1 MRHSM
6 VYLIVIFL
14 FIYPCCG
21 QGVNFSHTD
30 TIPAKV
36 SNLIKKRPIPTIL
49 ENLGTNIFINR
60 IDADLRDLH
69 WGKVTPKTWLK
80 NIKGK
85 IEPDYDRF
93 STNWVGHP
101 AHASLFFNAARYN
114 GYNYWQSIPFTI
126 GGSLMWEYFG
136 ETYAP
141 SEIDIATMSLGGT
154 YIGEVTHRLSDVLW
168 YKLENKNMFLRHTAS
183 GLLNPMAKL
192 NSFFLK
198 DETRPS
204 FNNPT
209 PSVIGELSIG
219 TPMPVIFPR
228 ENILGSRGYINLSLI
243 YGDIFKRGTTR
254 YRPFDFFIFN
264 SWLDFNI
271 HNVHKGLY
279 FNVLSHAPLFVK
291 HLGDNSVLSFSQHY
305 DYLTTN
311 IFKLG
316 SLAFTG
322 DYSARL
328 YGEKWMLT
336 TSIKGGGI
344 VFGSSQSE
352 IIDYIYNSDDPEF
365 ERDYIYGAGYITEGE
380 IYWKHNNI
388 GKLMCNF
395 NRWVIFPAR
404 DARGIEDVFL
414 LNLQYQYPIYLSM
427 NIGFQINYYKR
438 LADYPDYEKFRNIK
452 KNYFELKTLLSWSF

>member
-1 MRHSM
+1 MRRFLVNTILM
-6 VYLIVIFL
+6 FL
-14 FIYPCCG
+14 FVYSCDG
-21 QGVNFSHTD
+21 QNISFLSAD

-36 SNLIKKRPIPTIL
+36 STLMKKRPVPAIL

-80 NIKGK
+80 NIQGK

-141 SEIDIATMSLGGT
+141 SEIDIVTMSLGGT

-168 YKLENKNMFLRHTAS
+168 YKLENKSKFLRHVAS
-183 GLLNPMAKL
+183 GLSNPMGKL
-192 NSFFLK
+192 NSFFVK
-198 DETRPS
+198 NKTRPS
-204 FNNPT
+204 FNTT
-209 PSVIGELSIG
+209 PSVTGELSIG

-228 ENILGSRGYINLSLI
+228 ENILGSKGFINLSLI
-243 YGDIFKRGTTR
+243 YGDIFTKSATR

-271 HNVHKGLY
+271 HNLNKELY

-291 HLGDNSVLSFSQHY
+291 HLNENSVLSLSQHY
-305 DYLTTN
+305 DYLTNN

-316 SLAFTG
+316 SLSFTG
-322 DYSARL
+322 DYSAQF
-328 YGEKWMLT
+328 YGNKWTLT
-336 TSIKGGGI
+336 TSIKLGGI
-344 VFGSSQSE
+344 AFGSSQSE

-380 IYWKHNNI
+380 IYWQHNNI
-388 GKLMCNF
+388 GRLMSNL
-395 NRWVIFPAR
+395 NRWVIFSAR
-404 DARGIEDVFL
+404 DARGIEDVFF
-414 LNLQYQYPIYLSM
+414 LNLQYQYPIYQNM
-427 NIGFQINYYKR
+427 NIGFQANYYKR
-438 LADYPDYEKFRNIK
+438 LADYPDYEEFRNIK
-452 KNYFELKTLLSWSF
+452 NNYSEIKTLLSWSF